1 MTFVEFVVKPDFK
14 AIDQLIADIETA
26 PPRYNARV
34 DNLIVGRGGYTQR
47 LEKEVT
53 PYPGAVKYP
62 VRWKS
67 AKQRRA
73 YFASNGFG
81 RGIPSRRTGKLQK
94 SWRITFK
101 PIARGGDG
109 SISIFNAADYAG
121 FVIGIDQQPFHADT
135 GWKMVQTNPAV
146 AKIQRDL
153 TDDLSELWL
162 TILLPP
168 RIRRT
173 R

>member
-1 MTFVEFVVKPDFK
+1 MSFVEFVVRPDFK
-14 AIDQLIADIETA
+14 AIDELLADIESA
-26 PPRYNARV
+26 PARYNARV
-34 DNLIVGRGGYTQR
+34 DNLIAGRGGYVQR

-53 PYPGAVKYP
+53 PYPGAVKRP
-62 VRWKS
+62 LRWKS
-67 AKQRRA
+67 ERQRRA

-81 RGIPSRRTGKLQK
+81 KGIPSRRTGKLGK
-94 SWRITFK
+94 SWRITYK

-109 SISIFNAADYAG
+109 SIQIYNDALEAR

-135 GWKMVQTNPAV
+135 GWKRIDTNPAV
-146 AKIQRDL
+146 TKIQRDL

-168 RIRRT
+168 RMRRV